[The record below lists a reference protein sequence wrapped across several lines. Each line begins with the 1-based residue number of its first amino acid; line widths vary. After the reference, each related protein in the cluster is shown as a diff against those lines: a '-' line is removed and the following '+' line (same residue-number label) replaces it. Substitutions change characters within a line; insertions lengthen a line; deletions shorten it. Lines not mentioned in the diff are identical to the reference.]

1 MRTTSTSTWMSL
13 DVQTERSVERFSPSR
28 LDLARRRRGL
38 TKTRLAGEAGVS
50 TRILTSY
57 EAGDRVP
64 TEATVQ
70 RLAAALDFPPEFFAG
85 DDIEEPSLDGVSFR
99 ALSGMT
105 ARQRDQATGAAAIAL
120 QLDAWVRARFDM
132 PAVNVPRLRHEEPEA
147 AAEALRVEWGLGQR
161 RAPNMVHLLEAHGV
175 RVFSLVQECAEVD
188 AFSFWHRGAPY
199 VFLNGVKSA
208 ERSRM
213 DAAHELGHLVL
224 HFWGGAGGRA
234 SEEQA
239 QAFGS
244 AFLMPARSVLADA
257 PRGASVPQIIQA
269 KRRWNVAAM
278 NLAYR
283 MAKLG
288 LLTEWQARSAYIQL
302 GRMGYR
308 SDEPGGIP
316 HEASKVWAKVFD
328 ALREEGMSRTD
339 VARQLCVT
347 VDELNAAVFGLVVA
361 RLDATR
367 PRSAMV
373 PQVKPG
379 EHRKLY
385 VV

>member
-1 MRTTSTSTWMSL
+1 M
-13 DVQTERSVERFSPSR
+13 ERFNPTR
-28 LDLARRRRGL
+28 LDLARRRRGF
-38 TKTRLAGEAGVS
+38 TKTKLASQAEVS
-50 TRILTSY
+50 TRILTAY
-57 EAGDRVP
+57 EAGDRDP
-64 TEATVQ
+64 SEETVR
-70 RLAAALDFPPEFFAG
+70 RLAAALGFPPEFFAG
-85 DDIEEPSLDGVSFR
+85 EDIEEPSLEGVSFR

-105 ARQRDQATGAAAIAL
+105 ARQRDQATGAAAIAI
-120 QLDAWVRARFDM
+120 QLDEWVRDRFDV
-132 PAVNVPRLRHEEPEA
+132 PAVNVPRLRHEEPDA
-147 AAEALRVEWGLGQR
+147 AAEAVRVEWGLGQR
-161 RAPNMVHLLEAHGV
+161 RAPNMVHLLESHGL

-188 AFSFWHRGAPY
+188 AFSFWHHGVPY

-224 HFWGGAGGRA
+224 HFWGGPGGRA
-234 SEEQA
+234 AEDQA

-257 PRGASVPQIIQA
+257 PRGATVPQIIKA
-269 KRRWNVAAM
+269 KRRWNVAGM

-308 SDEPGGIP
+308 SDEPAGIAR
-316 HEASKVWAKVFD
+316 ETSQVWAKVFET
-328 ALREEGMSRTD
+328 LREEGMSRAD
-339 VARQLCVT
+339 VARQLCMT

-367 PRSAMV
+367 PRNTAA